1 MLNAKGM
8 HERVGGNALLKSLE
22 CVARVLREEG
32 EGVARVLR
40 EEGEGVARVLR
51 EEVCGCCEGVA

>member
-1 MLNAKGM
+1 
-8 HERVGGNALLKSLE
+8 
-22 CVARVLREEG
+22 VLRG
-32 EGVARVLR
+32 CCVRRCVGVARVLR